1 MKRVTK
7 LHNKSMYIHR
17 AVVGGGILLRAP
29 RIAGDGGV
37 AVADCPKVM
46 CSLLSTQSISRER
59 AAKTVLHF

>member
-1 MKRVTK
+1 
-7 LHNKSMYIHR
+7 MYIHR

-46 CSLLSTQSISRER
+46 CRAVCSLLSTQSISRER
-59 AAKTVLHF
+59 AAKTVSHF

>member
-1 MKRVTK
+1 
-7 LHNKSMYIHR
+7 MYIHR

-59 AAKTVLHF
+59 AAKTVSHF